1 MERGEQDERF
11 MREALAEARAA
22 AEEGEVPIG
31 AVVVHEGEVIARAHN
46 RRELDDDPSAHA
58 EFLAMTAA
66 ARALGRWRLTGCTV
80 YVTLEPCLMCAGLM
94 VNARVDRCVYG
105 AADPKGGALGSLYRL
120 HDDAR
125 LNHRFAVTA
134 GVLADACAGVL
145 SDFFANLRAGARADG
160 DAHEAKRAAAL
171 RDGAGAR
178 AACCE
183 DAPCAATPAPAPRV
197 LLAIDSFKGSAM
209 SAEVEAWAAEGIR
222 HACPGARVTALPM
235 ADGGE
240 GTVEALHRA
249 LGGAIVTRRVAGP
262 LDEQVDASYLLA
274 DGADGPV
281 AAIEMAEAAGIEYSP
296 CTHEAALH
304 ASTYGV
310 GELLLDA
317 VARGARRAY
326 FAIGGSAT
334 NDGGAGFLQA
344 LGARLLD
351 AHGEEIAPGLAGL
364 RDVARVDLSAAL
376 AALQG
381 CELVVLSDVDNPL
394 VGARGAVRMYGPQK
408 GLLEGCVDEAG
419 AEERLVACDRWMV
432 GYGRAL
438 DAARTA
444 AGVPAGEGRPRFR
457 SVLGVPGAG
466 AAGGLGAALLV
477 LGARMTSG
485 ASAVL
490 DLIGF
495 DAALAEADL
504 LITGEGFMDEQTAHG
519 KAPVGA
525 AARAHRR
532 GVPTIALVGGRADVL
547 DDVYAAGIG
556 LVLPIVRRPMALDR
570 ALSATRR
577 ARTCAPPARPPSGR
591 TCWDRRGD
599 LAAGG
604 NLPLDARRPNGYH
617 RHYALRVRWVRVT
630 ICSES
635 GQVREEA
642 AIRSLC
648 RAPGSIECTGRFF
661 MSGLRAVPRPPAA
674 GAPAAR
680 PANPASTPRPRSAA
694 GGPAAPARSR
704 RARRYPRQPL
714 RRRIFNAYVIDA

>member
-11 MREALAEARAA
+11 MCEALAEARAA
-22 AEEGEVPIG
+22 AAAGEVPIG

-66 ARALGRWRLTGCTV
+66 ARALGRWRLSGCTV
-80 YVTLEPCLMCAGLM
+80 YVTLEPCPMCAGLM

-134 GVLADACAGVL
+134 GVLADACAGML
-145 SDFFANLRAGARADG
+145 SDFFANLRAGAREDG
-160 DAHEAKRAAAL
+160 GVHDAKRAAAL

-183 DAPCAATPAPAPRV
+183 DAPCV
-197 LLAIDSFKGSAM
+197 LLAIDSFKGSAS

-240 GTVEALHRA
+240 GTVEALHCA
-249 LGGAIVTRRVAGP
+249 LGGAIVTRQVAGP

-296 CTHEAALH
+296 RTHEAALR
-304 ASTYGV
+304 ASTRGV
-310 GELLLDA
+310 GEFLLDA

-351 AHGEEIAPGLAGL
+351 AHGEEVAPGLAGL

-376 AALQG
+376 EALQG

-408 GLLEGCVDEAG
+408 GLLEGCADEAE
-419 AEERLVACDRWMV
+419 AEERLAACDRWMV

-438 DAARTA
+438 DAARAA
-444 AGVPAGEGRPRFR
+444 AGVPAGEGRRFR

-485 ASAVL
+485 ALAVL

-504 LITGEGFMDEQTAHG
+504 LITGEGFMDEKTAHG

-525 AARAHRR
+525 ATRAHRR
-532 GVPTIALVGGRADVL
+532 GVPTIALVGGRADAL
-547 DDVYAAGIG
+547 DDVYAAGID

-570 ALSATRR
+570 ALSRDEAR
-577 ARTCAPPARPPSGR
+577 ANLR
-591 TCWDRRGD
+591 
-599 LAAGG
+599 AAG
-604 NLPLDARRPNGYH
+604 
-617 RHYALRVRWVRVT
+617 
-630 ICSES
+630 
-635 GQVREEA
+635 EA
-642 AIRSLC
+642 AIRAYL
-648 RAPGSIECTGRFF
+648 
-661 MSGLRAVPRPPAA
+661 LRQ
-674 GAPAAR
+674 
-680 PANPASTPRPRSAA
+680 TW
-694 GGPAAPARSR
+694 
-704 RARRYPRQPL
+704 
-714 RRRIFNAYVIDA
+714 

>member
-11 MREALAEARAA
+11 MCEALAEARAA
-22 AEEGEVPIG
+22 AAAGEVPIG
-31 AVVVHEGEVIARAHN
+31 AVVVQEGEVIARAHN

-66 ARALGRWRLTGCTV
+66 ARALGRWRLSGCTV

-160 DAHEAKRAAAL
+160 DAHDAKRAAAL
-171 RDGAGAR
+171 RDGAGAH
-178 AACCE
+178 AACCGG
-183 DAPCAATPAPAPRV
+183 ASAIQAATPAPAPRV
-197 LLAIDSFKGSAM
+197 LLAIDSFKGSAS

-262 LDEQVDASYLLA
+262 LDEQVGASYLLA
-274 DGADGPV
+274 DGADGLL

-304 ASTYGV
+304 ASTRGV

-344 LGARLLD
+344 LGACLLD
-351 AHGEEIAPGLAGL
+351 ARGAELAPGLAGL
-364 RDVARVDLSAAL
+364 RDVARVDLSSAL

-394 VGARGAVRMYGPQK
+394 VGARGAVHMYGPQK
-408 GLLEGCVDEAG
+408 GLLEGCADEAE
-419 AEERLVACDRWMV
+419 AEERLAAYDRWMV

-438 DAARTA
+438 DAARAA
-444 AGVPAGEGRPRFR
+444 AGVSVGEGRRFR

-485 ASAVL
+485 ASTVL

-525 AARAHRR
+525 AARAHRH
-532 GVPTIALVGGRADVL
+532 GVPTIALVGGRADAL
-547 DDVYAAGIG
+547 DDVYAAGID

-570 ALSATRR
+570 ALSRDEAR
-577 ARTCAPPARPPSGR
+577 ANLR
-591 TCWDRRGD
+591 
-599 LAAGG
+599 AAG
-604 NLPLDARRPNGYH
+604 
-617 RHYALRVRWVRVT
+617 
-630 ICSES
+630 ES
-635 GQVREEA
+635 
-642 AIRSLC
+642 AIRAYL
-648 RAPGSIECTGRFF
+648 
-661 MSGLRAVPRPPAA
+661 LRQ
-674 GAPAAR
+674 
-680 PANPASTPRPRSAA
+680 TW
-694 GGPAAPARSR
+694 
-704 RARRYPRQPL
+704 
-714 RRRIFNAYVIDA
+714 